1 MAKTLFDKIWDDHV
15 IANDGSGRSLVYIDR
30 LLVHENSF
38 HAFDKLRQ
46 KRRSVRR
53 PDKVFGFA
61 DHYVPT
67 NIDRQFNDPE
77 NKSVVSAL
85 AQNCRENG
93 ITHFGLDSEDQ
104 GILHVVGPE
113 LGITLPGVTLAGA
126 DSHTSTHGAL
136 GCYAFG
142 IGASDAE
149 HILATQT
156 LWLNKPRTMRVNFVS
171 APRPGIEPKD
181 FILRLIGEI
190 GSAGGVGTVLEY
202 AGEAI
207 EGLSMEG
214 RMTICNMSIEAGARA
229 GLIGIDDVTLA
240 YLRGRRFL
248 PNRPA
253 AELEAKWSSFK
264 SDPGAAFD
272 SEVTIDCSDMAPMV
286 TWGTS
291 PEDVLPVTSTIPEP
305 VDGPEQQRS
314 RQIGALK
321 YMDLE
326 PGTPITEICIDKVFI
341 GSCTN
346 GRIEDLRTAA
356 TFLRGRQT
364 KVPTMV
370 VPGSLA
376 VKRQAE
382 SEGLAEIF
390 VGAGADWRAPGCSMC
405 VAING
410 DQVRPGERVA
420 STSNRNFQGRQ
431 GRGVRTHLVSAGMA
445 AAAAIEGRLVN
456 VCDMMDEERNNG

>member
-1 MAKTLFDKIWDDHV
+1 MPKTLLDKIWDSHV
-15 IANDGSGRSLVYIDR
+15 IANDGNGRSLLYIDR
-30 LLVHENSF
+30 LLIHENSF
-38 HAFDKLRQ
+38 HAFDKLRR
-46 KRRSVRR
+46 KGRKVRR
-53 PDKVFGFA
+53 PDRVFGFA

-67 NIDRQFNDPE
+67 NLARQFEDPE
-77 NKSVVSAL
+77 NSFVVDAL
-85 AQNCRENG
+85 AQNCWENG

-113 LGITLPGVTLAGA
+113 LGITLPGITLAGA

-142 IGASDAE
+142 IGVSDAE

-156 LWLNKPRTMRVNFVS
+156 LWLKKPRTMRVNFVGV
-171 APRPGIEPKD
+171 PRPGIEPKD

-190 GSAGGVGTVLEY
+190 GTAGGVGTVLEY

-207 EGLSMEG
+207 QGLSMEG

-229 GLIGIDDVTLA
+229 GLIGVDDITLEYMRERR
-240 YLRGRRFL
+240 YL
-248 PNRPA
+248 PDSPA
-253 AELEAKWSSFK
+253 AVLDAEWNAFK
-264 SDPGAAFD
+264 SDSGAVFD
-272 SEVTIDCSDMAPMV
+272 SEVTIDCNGMEPMV

-291 PEDVLPVTSTIPEP
+291 PEDVLSVTSEIPEP
-305 VDGPEQQRS
+305 VAGPEQLRS
-314 RQIGALK
+314 RQIGALN

-326 PGTPITEICIDKVFI
+326 PGTLISEIAIDKVFI

-356 TFLRGRQT
+356 AVLSGRT
-364 KVPTMV
+364 IKVPTMV

-382 SEGLAEIF
+382 AEGLDEIF
-390 VGAGADWRAPGCSMC
+390 IKSGADWRAPGCSMC

-410 DQVRPGERVA
+410 DHVQPRERVA

-445 AAAAIEGRLVN
+445 AGAALVGHLMN
-456 VCDMMDEERNNG
+456 ICDMVDGDGENE